1 MLERTPAA
9 QAGYGVPLQ
18 DGTHSGNEGTYSGY
32 AALPTP
38 AAVGLAGADRVLTPE
53 VYNAAPDSDPDYA
66 SGPLPFGGV
75 SSRVVPFAR
84 HACVLTLRFKCANAH
99 DHAHTCMCARDRG
112 LQSG

>member
-1 MLERTPAA
+1 M
-9 QAGYGVPLQ
+9 Q
-18 DGTHSGNEGTYSGY
+18 DGAYSGNEGTYSGY

-75 SSRVVPFAR
+75 SSRVVPFALR
-84 HACVLTLRFKCANAH
+84 MRVNFAFAAVVLPGGIGCVRKRMPLPPNT
-99 DHAHTCMCARDRG
+99 
-112 LQSG
+112 SS